1 MDNKLKIASYN
12 IFSTRRYPDS
22 DKLDMNFSADVIKK
36 YMPDIIGLNEVSS
49 GPAYG
54 EQPKEIAGIV
64 GYDHHAF
71 APILHLAN
79 NREYGN
85 GLMSKY
91 PIKSTEMIEIPDP
104 EVKDEE
110 GYYET
115 RCILKAEIDV
125 LGGTTVLVSH
135 FGLVGSEKKN
145 AVETV
150 MKLLGE
156 NPKKTILMG
165 DFNMTPDDEILK
177 PLYTVL
183 NDTADGY
190 DEKALLS
197 WPPDKPERKIDYIF
211 VTKDF
216 KVEKTYTADEI
227 GSDHKMILT
236 EIKLG

>member
-1 MDNKLKIASYN
+1 MNKLKIASFN

-49 GPAYG
+49 GPAFG
-54 EQPKEIAGIV
+54 EQPKEIAEITGHN
-64 GYDHHAF
+64 YHSF
-71 APILHLAN
+71 APILHLPKG
-79 NREYGN
+79 REYGN

-91 PIKSTEMIEIPDP
+91 PIISAEMIKIPDP

-110 GYYET
+110 GYYES
-115 RCILKAEIDV
+115 RCILKAEVDV
-125 LGGTTVLVSH
+125 LGGITVLVSH

-156 NPKKTILMG
+156 NPKRTILMG
-165 DFNMTPDDEILK
+165 DFNMTPDDEILR
-177 PLYTVL
+177 PLYETL
-183 NDTADGY
+183 NDTANGY
-190 DEKALLS
+190 DEKELLS
-197 WPPDKPERKIDYIF
+197 WPSDGAQRKIDYIF
-211 VTKDF
+211 VSKDF

-236 EIKLG
+236 EIELA

>member
-1 MDNKLKIASYN
+1 MANKLKIASFN
-12 IFSTRRYPDS
+12 IFSTRKYPES
-22 DKLDMNFSADVIKK
+22 DKLDMNFSAAVIKQ
-36 YMPDIIGLNEVSS
+36 YMPDFIGLNEVSS
-49 GPAYG
+49 GPAFG
-54 EQPKEIAGIV
+54 EQPKEIAEIV
-64 GYDHHAF
+64 GYDHYAF

-91 PIKSTEMIEIPDP
+91 PIKSAEMIEIPDP

-110 GYYET
+110 GYYES

-125 LGGTTVLVSH
+125 LGGITVLVSH
-135 FGLVGSEKKN
+135 FGLVNGEKKN

-156 NPKKTILMG
+156 NPKRTILMG
-165 DFNMTPDDEILK
+165 DFNMTPDCEILK
-177 PLYTVL
+177 PLFETL
-183 NDTADGY
+183 KDTAEGY
-190 DEKALLS
+190 DEKELLS
-197 WPPDKPERKIDYIF
+197 WPADKGERKIDYIF
-211 VTKDF
+211 VSKDF

-236 EIKLG
+236 EIEL